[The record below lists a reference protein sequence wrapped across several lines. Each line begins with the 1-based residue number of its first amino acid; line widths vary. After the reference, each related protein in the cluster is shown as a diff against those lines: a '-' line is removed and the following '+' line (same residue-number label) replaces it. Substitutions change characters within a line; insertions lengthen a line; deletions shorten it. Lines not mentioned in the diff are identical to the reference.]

1 MKNLLLLIALL
12 AHCQHVAAF
21 LLVGVPTNGDL
32 SSASKISTIFPQP
45 TTTAFSRA
53 LILGAGFGGG
63 DSKSNKKE
71 SKIKPKQQWDRYCG
85 DLKKEKPYR
94 VAVKVQSKENEE
106 WLEVG
111 NVKSKDSEYTKAA
124 VARQRALIAEV
135 RRVLGFL
142 RGCQI
147 DMLHCF
153 SVRMINGLSLLL
165 VSMHIGCSHCK
176 YPPRIRSSGHI
187 GIWKT
192 KIGLSLI
199 RLSWRKMLYQM
210 P

>member
-1 MKNLLLLIALL
+1 MKNLLLLIAIL
-12 AHCQHVAAF
+12 AQHQHVAA

-32 SSASKISTIFPQP
+32 SSAWRSSTFFPQP
-45 TTTAFSRA
+45 TTTAFSRY

-94 VAVKVQSKENEE
+94 VAVKVQGKQSEE

-111 NVKSKDSEYTKAA
+111 NVKSKGGEYTKAA

-135 RRVLGFL
+135 RWVLG
-142 RGCQI
+142 GCSI
-147 DMLHCF
+147 DLFHCF
-153 SVRMINGLSLLL
+153 SVGMIHGLSWLL
-165 VSMHIGCSHCK
+165 VSMHIGCSHYK
-176 YPPRIRSSGHI
+176 YPPRISSSGHI

-192 KIGLSLI
+192 KIGLL
-199 RLSWRKMLYQM
+199 
-210 P
+210 